1 MATGSSH
8 DGTRIRPRPQE
19 TEEFPGLPFSGVSY
33 APQRQ
38 KQAVTQMRG
47 AGCDGE
53 QPHISFGPVH
63 SLSLVH
69 SLWHVHIPAGPG
81 PPHPQR

>member
-1 MATGSSH
+1 MNVTS
-8 DGTRIRPRPQE
+8 T
-19 TEEFPGLPFSGVSY
+19 VSQTY
-33 APQRQ
+33 LLIGRRVIVRSVLDHQPQRQ
-38 KQAVTQMRG
+38 KQALTQMRG

-69 SLWHVHIPAGPG
+69 SLW
-81 PPHPQR
+81 Q

>member
-1 MATGSSH
+1 LRDDLQLT
-8 DGTRIRPRPQE
+8 Q
-19 TEEFPGLPFSGVSY
+19 LPFGPSRGPRIVRDRWSSLREGQ
-33 APQRQ
+33 PQRQ
-38 KQAVTQMRG
+38 KHALTQMRG

-69 SLWHVHIPAGPG
+69 SL
-81 PPHPQR
+81 